1 MKKIAY
7 VIGGGTVSHV
17 RNHLALCAPAYG
29 TAARKIFELCGANKH
44 FANLD
49 IQLVLTKMADPSSK
63 IETSED
69 MSKFVDKIVADERT
83 KIVFFNPALVDFEGS
98 IYQNAENTEQVLT
111 KSGKYEERLSSSEK
125 YYDLSLRALPKIVD
139 KIRAKRKDITL
150 VAFKTTC
157 GANQD
162 EQYIKGLN
170 LLKAAS
176 CNLVLA
182 NDTKTRLNMI
192 ITPEEARY
200 HVSADRVE
208 VLKNLV
214 DMAGARSHLTFTRS
228 TVIAGTPI
236 PWSSPRVPENLR
248 KVIDFCVAKGAYKP
262 FRGATV
268 GHFAVRESDTEFLTS
283 MRKTNFNDIAKN
295 GLVYVKTD
303 GPDSVIAYGAK
314 PSVGG
319 QSQRIVFKEH
329 PGMDCIV
336 HFHCP
341 KYPLSYVPTVSQRDF
356 ECGSHECGQNT
367 SSGLQLSE
375 ERVGNSGPFTKIL
388 SVFLENHG
396 PNIVFSKDADAEAV
410 CAFIER
416 NFDLSGKTGGYVT
429 LPEKKNV

>member
-1 MKKIAY
+1 MNKLAY
-7 VIGGGTVSHV
+7 IIGGGTVSHV

-29 TAARKIFELCGANKH
+29 TTARAIENLALYNKH
-44 FANLD
+44 FFKLD
-49 IQLVLTKMADPSSK
+49 IKLVLTKMADPRSK
-63 IETSED
+63 IETYDD
-69 MSKFVDKIVADERT
+69 MEKFVDEIIKDERT
-83 KIVFFNPALVDFEGS
+83 KIIFFNPALVDFRGQIANFSTHNLEP
-98 IYQNAENTEQVLT
+98 
-111 KSGKYEERLSSSEK
+111 SGKYETRLSSNRTYQMSMLP
-125 YYDLSLRALPKIVD
+125 YPKIVD
-139 KIRAKRKDITL
+139 KIRKARKDITL

-157 GANQD
+157 GATED

-170 LLKAAS
+170 LLKSAS

-182 NDTKTRLNMI
+182 NDTKTRVNMI

-200 HVSADRVE
+200 HVTTDRNE
-208 VLKNLV
+208 ALKNLV

-228 TVIAGTPI
+228 TVVDAVPVAWASKDI
-236 PWSSPRVPENLR
+236 PDNLR
-248 KVIDFCVAKGAYKP
+248 KVVEFCVSKGAYKP

-268 GHFAVRESDTEFLTS
+268 GHFAVRLSDTEFLTS

-329 PGMDCIV
+329 PGYDCIV

-341 KYPLSYVPTVSQRDF
+341 KKPESYVPTVSQRDF

-375 ERVGNSGPFTKIL
+375 ERLAGTGPFTPIL

-396 PNIVFSKDADAEAV
+396 PNIVFSKDADAEVV

-416 NFDLSGKTGGYVT
+416 NFDLTGKTGGYVN
-429 LPEKKNV
+429 LPELK

>member
-1 MKKIAY
+1 MNKIAY

-29 TAARKIFELCGANKH
+29 TTAKKIFEFMAQNRH

-49 IQLVLTKMADPSSK
+49 LQLILTKMAEPTSNL
-63 IETSED
+63 ETSED
-69 MSKFVDKIVADERT
+69 VSKFVDKIIADERT
-83 KIVFFNPALVDFEGS
+83 KIIFFNPALVDFEGS
-98 IYQNAENTEQVLT
+98 IYNEQGGANTFLT
-111 KSGKYEERLSSSEK
+111 KSGKYEDRLSSKEK
-125 YYDLSLRALPKIVD
+125 YYDMSLRALPKIVD

-157 GANQD
+157 GASED

-182 NDTKTRLNMI
+182 NDTKTRVNMI

-200 HVSADRVE
+200 HVTTDRIE
-208 VLKNLV
+208 ALKNLV

-228 TVIAGTPI
+228 TVISGTPV

-248 KVIDFCVAKGAYKP
+248 KVVDFCIAKGAYKP
-262 FRGATV
+262 FRGSTV

-283 MRKTNFNDIAKN
+283 MRKTDFNDIAAH

-341 KYPLSYVPTVSQRDF
+341 KKDTSYVPTVSQRDF

-367 SSGLQLSE
+367 SSGLQESG
-375 ERVGNSGPFTKIL
+375 ERLGNTGPFTKIY

-396 PNIVFSKDADAEAV
+396 PNIVFSKDADAEVV

-416 NFDLSGKTGGYVT
+416 NFDLSAKTGGYVT
-429 LPEKKNV
+429 LPEKK

>member
-1 MKKIAY
+1 MNKIAY

-17 RNHLALCAPAYG
+17 RNHLALSAPAYG
-29 TAARKIFELCGANKH
+29 ATAREIYALIARNKH
-44 FANLD
+44 FQNLESQ
-49 IQLVLTKMADPSSK
+49 IVLTKMADFRSE
-63 IETSED
+63 IETGED
-69 MSKFVDKIVADERT
+69 VEEFVDKIIADPRT
-83 KIVFFNPALVDFEGS
+83 KVIFFNPALVDFRGEIVTFKS
-98 IYQNAENTEQVLT
+98 TPQA
-111 KSGKYEERLSSSEK
+111 SGKYETRLTSNRT
-125 YYDLSLRALPKIVD
+125 YQMALTPYPKIVD
-139 KIRAKRKDITL
+139 KIRKTRKDITL
-150 VAFKTTC
+150 IAFKTTC
-157 GANQD
+157 GATED

-182 NDTKTRLNMI
+182 NDTKTRVNMI

-200 HVSADRVE
+200 HVTKDRKE
-208 VLKNLV
+208 ALRNLV

-228 TVIAGTPI
+228 TVVDAVPVSWGSKDI
-236 PWSSPRVPENLR
+236 PDNLR
-248 KVIDFCVAKGAYKP
+248 KVVEFCVAKGAYKP

-268 GHFAVRESDTEFLTS
+268 GHFAVRLSDTEFLTS
-283 MRKTNFNDIAKN
+283 MRKTNFNDIANN

-329 PGMDCIV
+329 PGFDCIV

-341 KYPLSYVPTVSQRDF
+341 KKSESYVPTVSQRDF

-375 ERVGNSGPFTKIL
+375 ERLAGTGPFTPIL

-396 PNIVFSKDADAEAV
+396 PNIVFSKDADAEVV

-416 NFDLSGKTGGYVT
+416 NFDLTGKTGGYVS
-429 LPEKKNV
+429 LPEIKL